1 MMGDMHDVAFD
12 QTVGIFPAMAAQAMP
27 TLMLID
33 DHDLYRAALRAMLE
47 NEHVRVLADTRSDAS
62 IACAVAERTHP
73 EIILIDI
80 AASDG
85 DTSQLIRQLDEALPD
100 SGVIVLT
107 RSLDDQ
113 HIHAAVR
120 AGARGYVMKETPI
133 ADLAG
138 ACRAVHAG
146 QACMSPQ
153 AASRLMEFIR
163 TGRAPHDT
171 SHDMSDRELDV
182 LRLIAQGLDNNQIAD
197 ELAISAKTVKNH
209 VSSIFVK
216 LHLQNRVQ
224 AAVYAVRSGLA

>member
-1 MMGDMHDVAFD
+1 MGDMHDVAFAR
-12 QTVGIFPAMAAQAMP
+12 TSGILRHMAAVSMP

-47 NEHVRVLADTRSDAS
+47 NEHVRVLADTRSDA
-62 IACAVAERTHP
+62 ATARAVAERTRP
-73 EIILIDI
+73 EVILMDI
-80 AASDG
+80 AGSSG
-85 DTSQLIRQLDEALPD
+85 DTSELISDLVESLPD

-107 RSLDDQ
+107 RSLEDQ

-153 AASRLMEFIR
+153 AATRMMEFIR
-163 TGRAPHDT
+163 TGRMPYTAPHD
-171 SHDMSDRELDV
+171 MSERELDV

-197 ELAISAKTVKNH
+197 ELTISAKTVKNH

-216 LHLQNRVQ
+216 LNLQNRVQ
-224 AAVYAVRSGLA
+224 AAVFAVRSGLA